1 MKKITSLI
9 LAMAMVFSLSAQ
21 VFALNDDMQDNENSE
36 ANMIVITTSKEERD
50 KQFNDAMAKVMEQ
63 LEGPTLTRDN
73 KERFKYE
80 HFDYQYK
87 TLSGG
92 YKFPTGGGFYFSDS
106 GGPNVSGSVSLSL
119 PAPYNFVS
127 ISVGLGNRSTTS
139 GLYVT
144 VPNKTDY
151 FKLYVEKEMEVRPY
165 AIYKQNKHTR
175 EYELYTNYPHMP
187 KKCNCILSVLLLAI
201 LFAVA
206 FHYNFYANGREIVG
220 TFSTGNNIS
229 NDDLYITFFRDNK
242 FLIYRQDA
250 DILSGSYDIDEIGG
264 TIIARIIGTDGT
276 TYLAICIKSSLIV
289 LVRTDTVDS
298 YELTKIS
305 KKPMIIG
312 HSSDMIT
319 E

>member
-87 TLSGG
+87 TLKGYAGNQLSGG

-165 AIYKQNKHTR
+165 AIYKQTKHTR
-175 EYELYTNYPHMP
+175 EYELYDVGAV
-187 KKCNCILSVLLLAI
+187 SVLYKLSA
-201 LFAVA
+201 
-206 FHYNFYANGREIVG
+206 YA
-220 TFSTGNNIS
+220 
-229 NDDLYITFFRDNK
+229 
-242 FLIYRQDA
+242 
-250 DILSGSYDIDEIGG
+250 
-264 TIIARIIGTDGT
+264 
-276 TYLAICIKSSLIV
+276 
-289 LVRTDTVDS
+289 
-298 YELTKIS
+298 
-305 KKPMIIG
+305 KKV
-312 HSSDMIT
+312 
-319 E
+319 